1 MESDHGTTKVQYGVI
16 HPFFAAYTLLC
27 LAYSVAVL
35 IFKYRTVAGP
45 LKLQIR
51 YVLLAFAI
59 PGALATITNLAVPL
73 LLKNSSFSRYGPF
86 FSLLVLVLIGHA
98 IIRHRLMDMRVVI
111 ERSVVYLAA
120 FAVAGLI
127 LVALLLASDVVYHDE
142 HRIPIRE
149 IFLALVVAVFFT
161 PLKSQIQ
168 RAFDRYLY
176 RHPYDY
182 QRTIRTASRALADT
196 IDLSTLHVYISQ
208 LLTTTLKVENVS
220 IYLLD
225 EDEQHFERVTEV
237 GTEPKSAML
246 PLYSPLIQEMNRLR
260 DSIFLDEVV
269 GQVARR
275 PLEAELA
282 SLGAD
287 VVVPL
292 VEEEQVIGFFCLGP
306 KRSGDPYYRDDADL
320 LTTLAN
326 QSAVAIRNAQTHQ
339 RVVQVNE
346 ELQKILGTIGSGVI
360 AVGRKGKI
368 TLFNR
373 AAEQLTAVSEQPG
386 SPSLAQLPAPLV
398 ELISATAADGQPRPQ
413 VEFSLPDATGQV
425 VPLVC
430 STSPLL
436 GPNGALV
443 GVVAVI
449 ADLTHLKALEQE
461 RRRADHLAS
470 LEAIASGV
478 VHEIRNPLVAIKTF
492 TQLLPVRY
500 GEEDFRDTFARVVER
515 ELRRIEDL
523 LTQLR
528 TLSSVSSE
536 PLESVSIS
544 TPLQD
549 TLETLHPMLEERGI
563 RLVQTV
569 EGTPRPI
576 LGNASQLEQL
586 FMNLCLNAIEAMQPG
601 GKLGVRVAEV
611 SEGHSSALRVEISDT
626 GCGIPEEL
634 LATIFDPFFTTK
646 VHGTGLGLAICRSIA
661 DVHHA
666 RLTASSVAQSG
677 STFVIEFPVFV
688 GGGARVKT

>member
-1 MESDHGTTKVQYGVI
+1 
-16 HPFFAAYTLLC
+16 
-27 LAYSVAVL
+27 
-35 IFKYRTVAGP
+35 
-45 LKLQIR
+45 
-51 YVLLAFAI
+51 
-59 PGALATITNLAVPL
+59 
-73 LLKNSSFSRYGPF
+73 
-86 FSLLVLVLIGHA
+86 
-98 IIRHRLMDMRVVI
+98 MDMRVVI
-111 ERSVVYLAA
+111 KRSVVYLAA
-120 FAVAGLI
+120 FSAAGLI
-127 LVALLLASDVVYHDE
+127 LVTLLLASDVVYHDE

-168 RAFDRYLY
+168 RTFDRYLY

-182 QRTIRTASRALADT
+182 QQTIRASSRALADT
-196 IDLSTLHVYISQ
+196 IDLSTLLAYISQ
-208 LLTTTLKVENVS
+208 LLATTLKAESVA

-225 EDEQHFERVTEV
+225 EDEQHFERVV
-237 GTEPKSAML
+237 GIGTGQESATL
-246 PLYSPLIQEMNRLR
+246 SLSSPLSEEFVRVR

-269 GQVARR
+269 GQPARGT
-275 PLEAELA
+275 LEAEFGRLR
-282 SLGAD
+282 AD

-292 VEEEQVIGFFCLGP
+292 VEAKQVIGLFCLGP
-306 KRSGDPYYRDDADL
+306 KRSGDPYYREDAHL

-373 AAEQLTAVSEQPG
+373 AAAQLTAIPERPDHPPLS
-386 SPSLAQLPAPLV
+386 QLPVPLV
-398 ELISATAADGQPRPQ
+398 ELISETAADGQPHPQ
-413 VEFSLPDATGQV
+413 VEFSLPDATGRT

-436 GPNGALV
+436 GPNGASV
-443 GVVAVI
+443 GVVTVI
-449 ADLTHLKALEQE
+449 SDLTHLKALEQE
-461 RRRADHLAS
+461 RRRAEHLAS

-492 TQLLPVRY
+492 AQLLPVRY
-500 GEEDFRDTFARVVER
+500 AEEDFRDTFSRVVER
-515 ELRRIEDL
+515 ELQRIEEL
-523 LTQLR
+523 LIRLR
-528 TLSSVSSE
+528 TLSSVSSDPQE
-536 PLESVSIS
+536 LVSIS
-544 TPLQD
+544 VPLQN
-549 TLETLHPMLEERGI
+549 TLETMRPVLDDRSI

-569 EGTPRPI
+569 EGTPRSI

-601 GKLGVRVAEV
+601 GELGVRVAEV
-611 SEGHSSALRVEISDT
+611 SEGHGNTLRVEISDT

-666 RLTASSVAQSG
+666 RLSASSTAQRG
-677 STFVIEFPVFV
+677 STFVIEFPVPV
-688 GGGARVKT
+688 GGGARVRT